1 MGNRKKRKGDDE
13 QVTIDL
19 LKARI
24 AEIDALLDTN
34 IADDEFDALMAEA
47 ARLTAEL
54 GKEEQKVSLRSAK
67 ELTKVTDWTRSFL
80 SSFANGTRVI
90 TNRQAD
96 CFRRINNGKP
106 FIFEGRRFD
115 CSGPNYRA
123 GFSNV
128 VVTRI

>member
-1 MGNRKKRKGDDE
+1 M
-13 QVTIDL
+13 TIDL

-24 AEIDALLDTN
+24 AEIDALLDTD

-80 SSFANGTRVI
+80 SSFAYGTRVI
-90 TNRQAD
+90 TNRQAA
-96 CFRRINNGKP
+96 CFSRINNGEP
-106 FIFEGRRFD
+106 FIFEGRRFA

-123 GFSNV
+123 GFSHL